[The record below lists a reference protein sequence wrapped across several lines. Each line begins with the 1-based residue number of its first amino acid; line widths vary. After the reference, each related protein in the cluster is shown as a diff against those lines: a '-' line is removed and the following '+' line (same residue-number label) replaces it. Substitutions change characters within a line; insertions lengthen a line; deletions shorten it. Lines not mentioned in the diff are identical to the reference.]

1 VAPASADLKATVKE
15 AMMEMRDEQ
24 KAMELSFSGCS
35 AGTLQTYLAHLHVGV
50 EEGVQSD
57 LPAATVRY
65 ELFRWFQQEEADVP
79 RASQHLQDQ
88 LTRFGVHFGRGGY
101 KLYDVH
107 ARKQILNVEDR
118 KTGNLKGGTDLI
130 IGPYGLHLLGV
141 VQQSCVAVELKTEK
155 AVTDAG
161 GLGSFTSQA
170 TLELI
175 ASNYY
180 SNQMTVVLLTDLCTA
195 ATIFT
200 LSRKPNSENMNV
212 KAYENLSVS
221 QALAYIADH
230 LLSACVPD
238 VHYQL
243 GAAAPAVAREAVETL
258 QVFKKARVSPLEDSV
273 VWEHFQDM
281 LQDCAPGTRE
291 RAEVINE
298 LYRACDFPQP
308 AFLSMY
314 T

>member
-15 AMMEMRDEQ
+15 AMREMRDER

-65 ELFRWFQQEEADVP
+65 ELFRWFQQEEADIP
-79 RASQHLQDQ
+79 RASQHLQSQ

-107 ARKQILNVEDR
+107 AKKQILDVEDR

-130 IGPYGLHLLGV
+130 IGPCGHEVLHLLGI
-141 VQQSCVAVELKTEK
+141 VQHSCVAVELKTEK
-155 AVTDAG
+155 EVTDAG
-161 GLGSFTSQA
+161 GLGSFTSEA
-170 TLELI
+170 ILELI

-180 SNQMTVVLLTDLCTA
+180 SNRLTVVLLTDLCTA
-195 ATIFT
+195 ATICT
-200 LSRKPNSENMNV
+200 LSRKPTSESMNV

-221 QALAYIADH
+221 QALTYIADH
-230 LLSACVPD
+230 LLRACVPN
-238 VHYQL
+238 VHYR
-243 GAAAPAVAREAVETL
+243 PAVETL
-258 QVFKKARVSPLEDSV
+258 QVFKKARVSPLD
-273 VWEHFQDM
+273 WRI
-281 LQDCAPGTRE
+281 P
-291 RAEVINE
+291 
-298 LYRACDFPQP
+298 
-308 AFLSMY
+308 
-314 T
+314 